1 MNLTILRL
9 KHQKIAA
16 AITLGFGLC
25 FLLMF
30 LWEGIP
36 GTPFLSLEGWL
47 MVGSLLPT
55 SLWLLLPWQLGKK
68 DSFSAQVYAPAT
80 DGWGKALA
88 LLQLIILS
96 FHSFLLVKNSF
107 VLPSLWAVFATV
119 FLIGAMAARTWQRP
133 TNVVIYLIGWGLEV
147 LTIEVLGLIHL
158 DDLSLTM
165 VNIGLGLLTQLLGDW
180 WLRRHPN
187 QSIPHSINILPLFY
201 GAVAIFCRWDI
212 WAVWT
217 GFSTLGLALIAL
229 GIGRRRS
236 EFKFLIYLGLSAV
249 SLSAYELLWVQ
260 IESFPAGD
268 KCVAMATLGMGIM
281 SAYRFLTPF
290 LTKQL
295 ILTSQEV
302 KRLAHFHWLGSSVIL
317 ALATMYPVTFNNLL
331 GLETG
336 ILLTSYAILQGRE
349 KKADPLKVMEQ
360 QAIDIK
366 ELWVYVGILEGLGV
380 AVFASSQLQ
389 LDKILLPWSGAIAT
403 IIASGFYFLPWSN
416 WGWSKKPWQGFALVG
431 PFIAAIFTS
440 STINSIS
447 LGALTVCY
455 VIFARNNQQ
464 IRLTYVSLF
473 FLNWLILREWS
484 LMSSL
489 WLVTPPMLS
498 LLYIAQVD
506 PHLKQPQEKSPRHY
520 LRLLATGT
528 ICLVALVTTNWLV
541 TQSLTMLAILAGLI
555 ARVRAFLYV
564 GTLILLVNIGNEFLL
579 LSYQYPF
586 SKWAMGLILGLL
598 LIWIAASFET
608 RQKQIITL
616 LKNWIT
622 EFEHWQ

>member
-1 MNLTILRL
+1 MNFTKLPL

-36 GTPFLSLEGWL
+36 GTPPLSLEGWL

-80 DGWGKALA
+80 DGWEKALA
-88 LLQLIILS
+88 GLQLIILS
-96 FHSFLLVKNSF
+96 FHSFLLVEDSF
-107 VLPSLWAVFATV
+107 VPPSLWVVVATV
-119 FLIGAMAARTWQRP
+119 ILIGAMAARTWQRP

-158 DDLSLTM
+158 DPISLTM
-165 VNIGLGLLTQLLGDW
+165 VNIGLGLLTQLVGDW

-201 GAVAIFCRWDI
+201 GAVAIFCRGDI
-212 WAVWT
+212 WAGWT

-236 EFKFLIYLGLSAV
+236 ELKLLIYLGLSAV
-249 SLSAYELLWVQ
+249 SLSAYEFLLVQ

-268 KCVAMATLGMGIM
+268 KCVAMAALGMVIM
-281 SAYRFLTPF
+281 SAYRFFIPF

-295 ILTSQEV
+295 GVTSQEV
-302 KRLAHFHWLGSSVIL
+302 KLLAHFHWLGSSIIL
-317 ALATMYPVTFNNLL
+317 ALATVYPVTFNNLL

-336 ILLTSYAILQGRE
+336 ILLTSYAIFQGRE
-349 KKADPLKVMEQ
+349 NKSDIKVIEEQ
-360 QAIDIK
+360 TLDIK

-389 LDKILLPWSGAIAT
+389 LDKILLPISGAIAT

-416 WGWSKKPWQGFALVG
+416 WGWSKKPWQRFALVG
-431 PFIAAIFTS
+431 PFIAAVCTS
-440 STINSIS
+440 STINYIS
-447 LGALTVCY
+447 LGAIAICY
-455 VIFARNNQQ
+455 GIFAILNRQL
-464 IRLTYVSLF
+464 RLTYLSLF

-489 WLVTPPMLS
+489 WLVTPPCYLS
-498 LLYIAQVD
+498 SI
-506 PHLKQPQEKSPRHY
+506 
-520 LRLLATGT
+520 
-528 ICLVALVTTNWLV
+528 
-541 TQSLTMLAILAGLI
+541 
-555 ARVRAFLYV
+555 
-564 GTLILLVNIGNEFLL
+564 
-579 LSYQYPF
+579 
-586 SKWAMGLILGLL
+586 
-598 LIWIAASFET
+598 
-608 RQKQIITL
+608 
-616 LKNWIT
+616 
-622 EFEHWQ
+622 